1 MPNLTKFVP
10 PDQDLLN
17 ISTFKTESLLQL
29 FAHGVVL
36 LSYTEE
42 GHPAKQAMFWI
53 F

>member
-10 PDQDLLN
+10 QDQVLQSIL
-17 ISTFKTESLLQL
+17 IFKTENLLQL
-29 FAHGVVL
+29 PAHGADL
-36 LSYTEE
+36 QNYTEA